1 MSNSEASV
9 GQLTATGWLTNSCR
23 WWVLVVA
30 VIFSSSPL
38 LASQDNDLLDLD
50 SGALVLSATTQY
62 GGRWNAQSLLDGAEV
77 TGWSST
83 KGYPYPNTLVIEL
96 PRQYLLTSF
105 VIDNTGA
112 DESGFPGISARHFVL
127 YASTDSQDEGF
138 ELVLSSEAA
147 KGERKVFELEEPT
160 EARWLKFAILSNW
173 GNAAHTQVMELEAY
187 GEPVGTVPRQMPL
200 HGIYSTKFGLMR
212 LEQRGSLVIGCYD
225 GDNGTLAGRTN
236 GRLLKFRWW
245 ENGPNAGT
253 AAMVL
258 SADGSSLNGL
268 WYQRGQMKGM
278 WYASRVTDGRQ
289 PKCQVPALDALMTA
303 IYEPDVKTPSE
314 KTEAEKVLEET
325 LQEQLSGEKTV
336 LAILS
341 KVYFDSDSAEL
352 KPEAAE
358 GLTESLTELLKSPS
372 QKIILKGHT
381 DSTNTEAYNLELSL
395 RRAQTV
401 MEWLIGNGVDA
412 SRMAAKGYGEFRP
425 VADNSTEEGRAL
437 NRRVEISMQ

>member
-1 MSNSEASV
+1 M
-9 GQLTATGWLTNSCR
+9 
-23 WWVLVVA
+23 
-30 VIFSSSPL
+30 
-38 LASQDNDLLDLD
+38 
-50 SGALVLSATTQY
+50 
-62 GGRWNAQSLLDGAEV
+62 DGTEV

-83 KGYPYPNTLVIEL
+83 KGYPCPNTLVIEL

-105 VIDNTGA
+105 VIENTGA

-127 YASTDSQDEGF
+127 YASTDSYDEGF

-173 GNAAHTQVMELEAY
+173 GNGAHTQVMELEAY
-187 GEPVGTVPRQMPL
+187 GEPVGTIPRQMPL
-200 HGIYSTKFGLMR
+200 HGIYTTKFGLMR

-225 GDNGTLAGRTN
+225 LDNGTLAGRTN

-245 ENGPNAGT
+245 EDGPNAGT

-258 SADGSSLNGL
+258 SSDGSSLNGL
-268 WYQRGQMKGM
+268 

-289 PKCQVPALDALMTA
+289 PKCQVPVLDALMTA
-303 IYEPDVKTPSE
+303 IYEPDVKTPLE

-358 GLTESLTELLKSPS
+358 WLTKSLTVLLKSPS

-425 VADNSTEEGRAL
+425 VADTSTEEGRAI
-437 NRRVEISMQ
+437 NRRVEISLQ